1 MSSPRAATHTQMEYY
16 LAIQKT
22 KVLIHDTTWMK
33 FENTMLAERQTVAY
47 CMTAF
52 I

>member
-1 MSSPRAATHTQMEYY
+1 MDREISSPRAATHTQMEYY

-33 FENTMLAERQTVAY
+33 FENTMLAERHKRLHIV
-47 CMTAF
+47 
-52 I
+52 